1 MRSRSEFEPVDPKLD
16 MLFRLILGVRLGG
29 AATVEFAGGVM
40 TPLTD
45 ELVVE

>member
-1 MRSRSEFEPVDPKLD
+1 MRSRSELLPVEPKLEV
-16 MLFRLILGVRLGG
+16 LFTLILGVRLGG
-29 AATVEFAGGVM
+29 GVVEFAGGVM